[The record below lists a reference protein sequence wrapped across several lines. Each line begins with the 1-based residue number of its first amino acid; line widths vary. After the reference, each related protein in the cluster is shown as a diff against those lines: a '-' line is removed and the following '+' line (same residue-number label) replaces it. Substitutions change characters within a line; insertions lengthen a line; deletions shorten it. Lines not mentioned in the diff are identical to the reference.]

1 MLDIWLLHH
10 LQKLARIGAQR
21 FDIATLP
28 LCVDGVKREAGFAGT
43 GQASDNNEL
52 VARQVDI
59 DALEI
64 MLARTAHLDV
74 GE

>member
-1 MLDIWLLHH
+1 MLDIGLLHH
-10 LQKLARIGAQR
+10 LQKLARISGER
-21 FDIATLP
+21 FDVAALP
-28 LCVDGVKREAGFAGT
+28 LGINGVEREAGLAGT
-43 GQASDNNEL
+43 RKPSDDDEL